1 MKAYILFA
9 LGLLASAEAKKH
21 HSGHHSHKHAHHIK
35 MHELQ
40 QEIEDLRADF
50 LALDADRAALPYG
63 QPRDKD
69 KKVVPGSPA
78 LPSPQPFIRGEKQ
91 WWDNSDNIINWQ
103 DRQWTVANDRIP
115 YYSTLAQEDDEP
127 MTDFEKDTDMS
138 ILYEKDDYIS
148 HTQPE
153 KVINLAERVPI
164 ALRLLQLNQDDD
176 PKGLEKMMMEDPNIP
191 LNLRF

>member
-1 MKAYILFA
+1 
-9 LGLLASAEAKKH
+9 
-21 HSGHHSHKHAHHIK
+21 
-35 MHELQ
+35 
-40 QEIEDLRADF
+40 
-50 LALDADRAALPYG
+50 
-63 QPRDKD
+63 
-69 KKVVPGSPA
+69 
-78 LPSPQPFIRGEKQ
+78 
-91 WWDNSDNIINWQ
+91 
-103 DRQWTVANDRIP
+103 
-115 YYSTLAQEDDEP
+115 